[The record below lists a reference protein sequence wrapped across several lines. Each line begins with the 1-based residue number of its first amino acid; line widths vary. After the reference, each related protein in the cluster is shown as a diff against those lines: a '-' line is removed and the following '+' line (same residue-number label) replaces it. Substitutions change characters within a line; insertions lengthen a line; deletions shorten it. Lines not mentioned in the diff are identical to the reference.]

1 MINKIIKEANK
12 KYNLNITYKTKIPEV
27 YFIYFEIEGKGIYFN
42 FMLNSLMS
50 YELNQKEFERK
61 LNNEII
67 NYYLKKG

>member
-1 MINKIIKEANK
+1 MIDKLIKEANK
-12 KYNLNITYKTKIPEV
+12 KYNLYITYKTKMPEV
-27 YFIYFEIEGKGIYFN
+27 YFIYFEIENKGISFN
-42 FMLNSLMS
+42 FMFNRLMT